1 MIRGFIALLT
11 SGILLNPMIL
21 LGIAVASYIMFSLSM
36 EDVGNLLKNRLL
48 YISFLIIA
56 TMFTVA
62 FKRIYRTGGE
72 KTNWRATAGEIL
84 NQFLTLT
91 SAMLLCC
98 LLLYILG
105 VGSGDEIAAHL
116 SAQ

>member
-21 LGIAVASYIMFSLSM
+21 LGIAIATYIMFSLSM

-48 YISFLIIA
+48 YISLLIVA
-56 TMFTVA
+56 TVFTIA

-72 KTNWRATAGEIL
+72 KTNWHATAGEIL
-84 NQFLTLT
+84 SQFLMLT
-91 SAMLLCC
+91 SAMILFC

-116 SAQ
+116 SVQ